1 MTWCYKNRGKEYHWI
16 VDLYERLNLPVLP
29 AVVRALKKATEE
41 RMAELEKRKTEEY
54 KKNRISQ
61 KVARS
66 EEQEERKKW
75 GKRQA
80 IEHSYGAEDDVD
92 AENEDPKL
100 VQEAQVILGD
110 EIDGSILSGRKCK
123 CGSLRHLRT
132 SHRLCPLNKK
142 NSNGE

>member
-29 AVVRALKKATEE
+29 AVVS
-41 RMAELEKRKTEEY
+41 AELEKRKTEEY

-92 AENEDPKL
+92 AENEDRKL

-110 EIDGSILSGRKCK
+110 EIDGSILCGRKCK

-132 SHRLCPLNKK
+132 SHCLCPLNKK